1 MRASTPSR
9 SPWRTGSAA
18 AGPAVPVG
26 AGQPVLRAQHLSK
39 SYHSPVLRDLDLDVE
54 QGQFVAIMG
63 PSGSGKSTL
72 LHCLSG
78 MDQPDAGS
86 VLLGGQ
92 EITSLSEKELAAL
105 RLTRFGFVFQ
115 QAHLMT
121 TLCLLDNIVLPGF
134 LAGLRPRSEV
144 TARGEELMGI
154 AELATSGVTE
164 VSGGQLQRAGICRA
178 LINDPGIVFADEPTG
193 ALNSATALQ
202 ILDLLGEI
210 HASGT
215 TLVMVTRDSQVAA
228 RADRVLVLVD
238 GQITEDLLLGRY
250 EEADGPSRLTT
261 VTEALQRHSV

>member
-1 MRASTPSR
+1 MSSSTSSGAR
-9 SPWRTGSAA
+9 STAAKPVAPPGS
-18 AGPAVPVG
+18 
-26 AGQPVLRAQHLSK
+26 QPVLRAQHLSK
-39 SYHSPVLRDLDLDVE
+39 SYHSPVLRDLDVSIE
-54 QGQFVAIMG
+54 PGQFIAIMG

-78 MDQPDAGS
+78 MDRPSAGS
-86 VLLGGQ
+86 VLLGDI
-92 EITSLSEKELAAL
+92 EITTMSEKELAAL

-144 TARGEELMGI
+144 TSRGEELMERMGI

-215 TLVMVTRDSQVAA
+215 TLVMVTHDAQVAV

-238 GQITEDLLLGRY
+238 GRIVEDLSLGRY
-250 EEADGPSRLTT
+250 EEAEAPSRLTT
-261 VTEALQRHSV
+261 VTEALQRRSV

>member
-1 MRASTPSR
+1 MSSSTSSGAR
-9 SPWRTGSAA
+9 STAAKPVAPPGS
-18 AGPAVPVG
+18 
-26 AGQPVLRAQHLSK
+26 QPVLRAQHLSK
-39 SYHSPVLRDLDLDVE
+39 SYHSPVLRDLDVGIE
-54 QGQFVAIMG
+54 PGQFVAIMG

-78 MDQPDAGS
+78 MDRPSAGS
-86 VLLGGQ
+86 VLLGDT
-92 EITSLSEKELAAL
+92 EITTMSEKELAAL

-134 LAGLRPRSEV
+134 LAGLRPRPEV
-144 TARGEELMGI
+144 TARGEELMERMGI
-154 AELATSGVTE
+154 AELAASSVTE

-202 ILDLLGEI
+202 ILDLLGQV

-215 TLVMVTRDSQVAA
+215 TLVMVTHDAQVAV

-238 GQITEDLLLGRY
+238 GRIVEDLSLGRY
-250 EEADGPSRLTT
+250 EEAEAPSRLTT
-261 VTEALQRHSV
+261 VTEALQRRSV